1 MTIRKNASRLG
12 AVALSAFMAATAIG
26 TGAAQGKT
34 HDFPRDGRP
43 NASAPSAATPTRDA
57 AMEDRRWTVR
67 LTGSIDTSNA
77 IQVINQLRALSAED
91 PTREITLRIHSGGG
105 EVTAGLAIYDVM
117 QRLPNDIRT
126 VCEGQAQ
133 SMAFVLLAA
142 GTPGK
147 REVLPHCTL
156 MAHQVAAGVRGRIT
170 DMRIDFDDIEKANTQ
185 LLSALSRHTGWSLT
199 QLEALMQRDLILTP
213 EEAIRMNFVDA
224 VREPIKVASPN
235 RAPEIPAN
243 FCDKPERSYLSVC
256 KPEGVD

>member
-1 MTIRKNASRLG
+1 MTIKKNASRLS
-12 AVALSAFMAATAIG
+12 AVALSALMAAAVASDTSAQNKAPTLPTEATTA
-26 TGAAQGKT
+26 TT
-34 HDFPRDGRP
+34 PRLQVSP
-43 NASAPSAATPTRDA
+43 E
-57 AMEDRRWTVR
+57 EDRRWTVR
-67 LTGSIDTSNA
+67 LSGSIDTASA
-77 IQVINQLRALSAED
+77 IHVINQLRALSAED

-170 DMRIDFDDIEKANTQ
+170 DMRIDFQDIEKANNQ
-185 LLSALSRHTGWSLT
+185 LLGALSRHTGWSIN
-199 QLEALMQRDLILTP
+199 QLKDFMQRDLILTP

-224 VREPIKVASPN
+224 VREPVKPPSPN
-235 RAPEIPAN
+235 RAPEIPAG
-243 FCDKPERSYLSVC
+243 FCDKPERSYISTC
-256 KPEGVD
+256 QPRGSD